1 MRSKEVKDLSLR
13 PQGRLQPDFHIPGVA
28 AALFA
33 ICLLVNVVGTML
45 MTQNG
50 ISSDAVIGSWTVLW
64 ILVGTFLLFSLK
76 IASQWEKAVVLRL
89 GKFHRLA
96 GPGSFWVFP
105 IVDTLANWIDHRV
118 MVTPFSAE
126 KTLTKD
132 TVPVDVDAVLF
143 WVVWD
148 AEKAA
153 LEVADYRAAIA
164 WAAQTAL
171 REIIGQSVLADILV
185 GRAKMDADLQKII
198 DERTTPWGIT
208 VQSVEIRD
216 VIIPPDLEDA
226 MSRQAQAERERQS
239 RIILGESEEQ
249 IAASFAEASKAYI
262 HNPTALHL
270 RAMNM
275 LFEGLKEKGA
285 LVIVPSSAIDTMNLG
300 GLSGM
305 VSLAQQNLPPE
316 KENKGILPASHRDGD
331 PSPSPPLSRNYYNES
346 LNYLPGTCAG
356 RDHFPHRLPASQTGL
371 PFGRPGHPGRGEY
384 PAGHQRRGLPGLL
397 AGLQPGYDYRHP
409 RVAIHRPGSPA
420 PKSQRQVRLLSRR
433 GTRTLE
439 QQGLCGVP
447 PELQV

>member
-1 MRSKEVKDLSLR
+1 MRIKDIKDLSLR
-13 PQGRLQPDFHIPGVA
+13 PQGTLKPDQHIPSA
-28 AALFA
+28 AAFMFA
-33 ICLLVNVVGTML
+33 LCMLALIVGVIT
-45 MTQNG
+45 MTQRPG
-50 ISSDAVIGSWTVLW
+50 ISDNVIGTWTVAW
-64 ILVGTFLLFSLK
+64 ILLGSYFMFWMK
-76 IASQWEKAVVLRL
+76 IASQWEKAVILRL
-89 GKFHRLA
+89 GRFHKLA
-96 GPGSFWVFP
+96 GPGLFFLVPF
-105 IVDTLANWIDHRV
+105 VDTLANWIDHRV

-153 LEVADYRAAIA
+153 LEVADYRAAIG

-216 VIIPPDLEDA
+216 VIIPPDLENA

-305 VSLAQQNLPPE
+305 VSLAQQNAPKE
-316 KENKGILPASHRDGD
+316 KE
-331 PSPSPPLSRNYYNES
+331 
-346 LNYLPGTCAG
+346 
-356 RDHFPHRLPASQTGL
+356 
-371 PFGRPGHPGRGEY
+371 
-384 PAGHQRRGLPGLL
+384 
-397 AGLQPGYDYRHP
+397 
-409 RVAIHRPGSPA
+409 
-420 PKSQRQVRLLSRR
+420 
-433 GTRTLE
+433 
-439 QQGLCGVP
+439 
-447 PELQV
+447 